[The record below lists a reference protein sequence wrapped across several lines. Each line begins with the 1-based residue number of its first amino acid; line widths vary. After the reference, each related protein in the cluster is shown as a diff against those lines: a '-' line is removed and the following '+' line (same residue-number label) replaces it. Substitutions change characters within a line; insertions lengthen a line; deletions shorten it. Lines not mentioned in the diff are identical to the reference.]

1 MIVIMFFPKLISS
14 LQAIQKSIP
23 FADTVKLSSGN
34 SFTLSLGETDLGS
47 LEPCP
52 LDLFFPTGGLQS
64 TFLFMVRSYLKP
76 LCRCTLTVV

>member
-52 LDLFFPTGGLQS
+52 LDLFFPTGRLVN
-64 TFLFMVRSYLKP
+64 FP
-76 LCRCTLTVV
+76 LPGEI